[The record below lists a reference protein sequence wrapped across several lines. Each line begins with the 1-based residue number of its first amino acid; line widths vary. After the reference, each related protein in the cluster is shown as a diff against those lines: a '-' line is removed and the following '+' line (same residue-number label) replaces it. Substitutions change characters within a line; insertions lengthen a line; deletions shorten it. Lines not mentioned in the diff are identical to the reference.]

1 MLKYLDVKL
10 KYIVNRLFGMT
21 VSRIY
26 VITLLTAT
34 IVIATTAAITTMP
47 IPLAEA

>member
-10 KYIVNRLFGMT
+10 KYIVNGSFGMT
-21 VSRIY
+21 VSRIHF
-26 VITLLTAT
+26 ITLLTAVV
-34 IVIATTAAITTMP
+34 IVATAAITTMP